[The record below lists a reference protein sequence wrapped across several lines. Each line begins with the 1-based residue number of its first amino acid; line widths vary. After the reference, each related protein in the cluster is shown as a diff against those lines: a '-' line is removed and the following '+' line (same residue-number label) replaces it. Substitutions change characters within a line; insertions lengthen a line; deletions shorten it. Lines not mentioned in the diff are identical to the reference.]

1 MECKFCGADID
12 GSLLVCPCCGGD
24 LEEELHIQDTTE
36 ETFCEDSVLEDEA
49 ESEEEHEEGLEEEVT
64 TAKPKRKV
72 WQIAVAIGCCVALL
86 ATLALT
92 ILNSMGFTFGPKAND
107 ILYKDS
113 YLIAD
118 EKAGKTGEK
127 VVAKL
132 GDMELTNG
140 ELQVFYTLQIY
151 EFSQYYGS
159 VLSYIGM
166 DTTQPLDQ
174 QVCYF
179 DDTMTWQQYFIDIA
193 IETWQ
198 RYAVLNMLAKE
209 AGLVL
214 PESEQ
219 ALLDEIPTEMAAMAA
234 EYDFESGDAFIK
246 ENYGQNTDIDA
257 YVSYMSNCYLGE
269 YYYSTKMLELMPT
282 DAEIEAY
289 YNAYQADF
297 EASGITKDSG
307 PIVDVRHILV
317 QPEGGETDEDT
328 NVTTYTDDAWADALA
343 EAEALLEQWKNGDAD
358 EDSFAALAAVY
369 TDDTGSA
376 SNGGLYQEITRD
388 SNYVEPFLEWA
399 VDESRQ
405 IGDAGIVK
413 TEFGYHIMYFV
424 TGQPQWV
431 NAAQTQLLSEGINN
445 IIETGL
451 QQWPMSVK
459 YKAIAICE
467 NAIVK

>member
-1 MECKFCGADID
+1 MECKFCGAEIEE
-12 GSLLVCPCCGGD
+12 SLQVCPCCGGD
-24 LEEELHIQDTTE
+24 LGEELHIEDTVE
-36 ETFCEDSVLEDEA
+36 ETFCEDSILEDAIE
-49 ESEEEHEEGLEEEVT
+49 LEEELEDVPA

-86 ATLALT
+86 ATLVLT
-92 ILNSMGFTFGPKAND
+92 ILNSMGFSFKPKTND

-118 EKAGKTGEK
+118 NKVGNTGDK

-166 DTTQPLDQ
+166 DTTQPLDKQ
-174 QVCYF
+174 TCYF

-193 IETWQ
+193 IQTWQ

-219 ALLDEIPTEMAAMAA
+219 AMLDEIPTEMTAMAA
-234 EYDFESGDAFIK
+234 EYDFESADAFIK
-246 ENYGQNTDIDA
+246 ENYGQNTDVDA
-257 YVSYMSNCYLGE
+257 YVSYMASCYLGE

-289 YNAYQADF
+289 FDAHQEEFA
-297 EASGITKDSG
+297 ASGITKDSG

-317 QPEGGETDEDT
+317 QPEGGETDETT
-328 NVTTYTDDAWADALA
+328 NVTTYTDDAWASALT
-343 EAEALLEQWKNGDAD
+343 EAEALLEQWKNGEAN
-358 EDSFAALAAVY
+358 EDSFAALAAVH

-376 SNGGLYQEITRD
+376 SNGGLYQDITPD
-388 SNYVEPFLEWA
+388 ANYVEPFLEWA

-405 IGDAGIVK
+405 VGDTGIVK

-424 TGQPQWV
+424 TGQPQWIQT
-431 NAAQTQLLSEGINN
+431 AQTQLLSERINE
-445 IIETGL
+445 IIEAGS
-451 QQWPMSVK
+451 QQWPTSVK